1 MQLIS
6 ADLSPYSAKVRMQI
20 YAMGLTDIEF
30 GLPPA
35 VLIGKLAEISPIGR
49 IPVLQTGSSTI
60 PESEVIAE
68 YLDDMYPEKAM
79 VGGTPEE
86 RAAVR
91 LVSRIA
97 DTYLMNN
104 IFMALPQLDP
114 GTRVDA
120 VRDLLMGQ
128 VARGVAAL
136 EQHIGS
142 GDYAVGDTLTRADCT
157 LVPALFMCEHTV
169 PRLGVDNPILAT
181 EKVAAYWQKIQ
192 HHELAARVIAEMVR
206 GMKAR
211 LDGSEKKMIEE
222 AIAAAR
228 AQSTEDLP

>member
-1 MQLIS
+1 MKLIS

-20 YAMGLTDIEF
+20 YAMGLTDIEID
-30 GLPPA
+30 LPPE
-35 VLIGKLAEISPIGR
+35 VLIGKIREISPIGR
-49 IPVLQTGSSTI
+49 IPVLQTDSETI

-68 YLDDMYPEKAM
+68 YLDEMYPEKAI
-79 VGGTPEE
+79 VGSNPQE
-86 RAAVR
+86 RAVVR
-91 LVSRIA
+91 LISRIA
-97 DTYLMNN
+97 DVYLMNN
-104 IFMALPQLDP
+104 IFMALSQLDP

-120 VRDLLMGQ
+120 VLDLLMGQ
-128 VARGVAAL
+128 VVRGMGAL

-169 PRLGVDNPILAT
+169 PRLGVENPIGAT
-181 EKVAAYWQKIQ
+181 DKVAAYWQKIQ
-192 HHELAARVIAEMVR
+192 KNEFAIKVMVEMVR

-211 LDGSEKKMIEE
+211 LDGSEKKMVEE

-228 AQSTEDLP
+228 AG